1 MPYAVIACSI
11 AFFWVISLRAVL
23 FTVLPT
29 IAVELGMSAGAAG
42 ALIGLTSLGYTSVV
56 WAAGFL
62 PGRRKRVMQIGIA
75 VSLLAFIGVALSP
88 WPVALYATAILAGA
102 GSGVYLPLGL
112 AIIVGAS
119 PAGQRSRNMSVHEV
133 MATAGYFCG
142 AGFVAVGLAVMTWR
156 QATLAWCIFG
166 VIGWV
171 ALLFMR
177 DDPLVRPAPGAKGA
191 LPLDITLVASVVIFG
206 ACQVLISG
214 LASVLPLVMVQGWG
228 VSQAEAAAVT
238 SWSRLSG
245 LVGIAIAGAFGD
257 RWQPAATVRG
267 FLAFAALA
275 TAGMFLLPYGP
286 LFIAA
291 VFSLSTA
298 SSGAII
304 LVSVVVAQAFPVEAR
319 GRALSLTNGF
329 GGVIALAVLP
339 TLFGGLIE
347 QGLTTAPFLVA
358 LVCALLAA
366 GLIDYV
372 TQRQVHLA
380 VPEVSE

>member
-11 AFFWVISLRAVL
+11 VFFWVISLRAFL

-29 IAVELGMSAGAAG
+29 IADELGMSAGAAG
-42 ALIGLTSLGYTSVV
+42 ALIGLTSLGYTSAV

-62 PGRRKRVMQIGIA
+62 PGRRKRVLQIGIA
-75 VSLLAFIGVALSP
+75 VSLLAFTGVALAP
-88 WPVALYATAILAGA
+88 GPAALYATAILAGA
-102 GSGVYLPLGL
+102 GCGVYLPLGL

-156 QATLAWCIFG
+156 QATLVWCIFG
-166 VIGWV
+166 IVGWV
-171 ALLFMR
+171 ALLFLR
-177 DDPLVRPAPGAKGA
+177 DDPVVRPAPGAKGA
-191 LPLDITLVASVVIFG
+191 LRLDATLVASVIIFG

-245 LVGIAIAGAFGD
+245 LVGIGIAGVFGD
-257 RWQPAATVRG
+257 RWHPSNTVRA
-267 FLAFAALA
+267 FLALAALA
-275 TAGMFLLPYGP
+275 SAGMALLPYGP
-286 LFIAA
+286 LFVAA
-291 VFSLSTA
+291 VFALSTA
-298 SSGAII
+298 ASGVII
-304 LVSVVVAQAFPVEAR
+304 MVSVVVAEAFPVETRA
-319 GRALSLTNGF
+319 RALSLSNGF
-329 GGVIALAVLP
+329 GGMIALAVLP
-339 TLFGGLIE
+339 TLFGSLVERGLPS
-347 QGLTTAPFLVA
+347 APFLVA

-366 GLIDYV
+366 GLIDFV
-372 TQRQVHLA
+372 TRRPGHVA
-380 VPEVSE
+380 VVEVGK